1 LVIRLIHPIFASI
14 GKIIN
19 EKQMP
24 EVSDNRVNV
33 KTKPDWLKT
42 KLQFQSDRAYASVAH
57 IVSRHGLHTIC
68 DSGRCPN
75 KVECWSRKTATFM
88 VLGDICTRACKFCA
102 TATGKPLPPDARE
115 PHNVARSVALMGLR
129 HAVITSVTRDDL
141 PDGGTAHWARVV
153 SAVRAE
159 NPDTT
164 IEVLIPD
171 FGGDSTLLDVA
182 LASRPDIV
190 GHNIETVSRLTPAV
204 RSRAQYR
211 VSLDVLYR
219 ISSLGHVAKSG
230 LMLGLGERTHEVLG
244 ALDDLRRAGVSVVT
258 LGQYLRPTVKHLPV
272 AEYITPEMFEFYK
285 QEALARGFSHVASGP
300 LVRSSYM
307 AEKALAHLDRTSA

>member
-1 LVIRLIHPIFASI
+1 
-14 GKIIN
+14 
-19 EKQMP
+19 
-24 EVSDNRVNV
+24 
-33 KTKPDWLKT
+33 
-42 KLQFQSDRAYASVAH
+42 
-57 IVSRHGLHTIC
+57 
-68 DSGRCPN
+68 
-75 KVECWSRKTATFM
+75 
-88 VLGDICTRACKFCA
+88 
-102 TATGKPLPPDARE
+102 
-115 PHNVARSVALMGLR
+115 MGLR

-141 PDGGTAHWARVV
+141 PDGGAAHWARVV

-171 FGGDSTLLDVA
+171 FGGDSTLLDVV

-219 ISSLGHVAKSG
+219 ISSRGHIAKSG
-230 LMLGLGERTHEVLG
+230 LMLGLGETTDEVLG

-307 AEKALAHLDRTSA
+307 AEKALAH